1 MLTAGDAL
9 AKTLVKS
16 QKVTFWS
23 QKMALDVFFLLTAG
37 DALMREKSEVGK
49 APLLERKAFFYTQWF
64 RFCLPQNFSIFTF
77 CMHGSRI
84 PESHLIRFVNFII

>member
-23 QKMALDVFFLLTAG
+23 QKNDFGCFFWLITV
-37 DALMREKSEVGK
+37 DALRMQIMFLS
-49 APLLERKAFFYTQWF
+49 
-64 RFCLPQNFSIFTF
+64 TF
-77 CMHGSRI
+77 WICI
-84 PESHLIRFVNFII
+84 KIT